1 MMRGRRLPAPTS
13 LLRKVRSKSTRKRL
27 LEMLSRWNS
36 HQAMKIFW
44 GILVAW
50 ILGTI
55 GIYYAEHESNPE
67 QFPTLGETFWKVA
80 VVLFSGLDVE
90 IDTTV
95 GRIFAMVVLVAG
107 ICLVGLFAGTVAS
120 ILVEY
125 QLRRREMSFVNMED
139 HIVLCNWSPRAM
151 QWIREVHS
159 KIVKERRPI
168 VIIHDTL
175 EDIDLPEKQ
184 EDQAFNDVFIVK
196 GDPTSDVILRRA
208 QVTKA
213 YSVVVLAD
221 DRLAPHQDG
230 KTILIC
236 IAIRGL
242 CGSAKGPNIAAE
254 ARNPQFQNQLRRSG
268 ANEIISSG
276 EMGIRLLARTALYH
290 GMTGVYQELLTVGR
304 DANEMFVLPVPPPLV
319 GRDYLEIASMFLR
332 NRTDRQACLLLG
344 YQRGE
349 DLVLNPIGREAGPL
363 REGDSLILLGRVLLD
378 PAAPLPTDPPLN
390 SIEAESKSE

>member
-1 MMRGRRLPAPTS
+1 MRQLQRLATS
-13 LLRKVRSKSTRKRL
+13 TKLLRKVRSRTLRKHL

-44 GILVAW
+44 AILVAW
-50 ILGTI
+50 FLGTI
-55 GIYYAEHESNPE
+55 GIYYAEREVNPE
-67 QFPTLGETFWKVA
+67 EFPTLGETFWKVA

-90 IDTTV
+90 IETTI

-125 QLRRREMSFVNMED
+125 QLRRREMSYVNMED

-151 QWIREVHS
+151 QWVREVHS

-168 VIIHDTL
+168 VIIHDSL
-175 EDIDLPEKQ
+175 EEIDLPEKQ
-184 EDQAFNDVFIVK
+184 EDNAFNDVFIVK
-196 GDPTSDVILRRA
+196 GDPTSDIILRRA
-208 QVTKA
+208 QVAKA
-213 YSVVVLAD
+213 YSVVILAD
-221 DRLAPHQDG
+221 DRMAPHQDG

-236 IAIRGL
+236 IAIRGV
-242 CGSAKGPNIAAE
+242 CGSNQGPNIAAE
-254 ARNPQFQNQLRRSG
+254 SRNPQFMNQMRRAG

-276 EMGIRLLARTALYH
+276 EMGLRLLARTALYH
-290 GMTGVYQELLTVGR
+290 GMTQVYQELLTVGR
-304 DANEMFVLPVPPPLV
+304 DANEMFVLPVPEPLV
-319 GRDYLEIASMFLR
+319 GRDYLEVASMFLR

-363 REGDSLILLGRVLLD
+363 RAGDGLILLGRVLLQ
-378 PAAPLPTDPPLN
+378 PSSPLPTDPPLN
-390 SIEAESKSE
+390 AIEAAQDKA